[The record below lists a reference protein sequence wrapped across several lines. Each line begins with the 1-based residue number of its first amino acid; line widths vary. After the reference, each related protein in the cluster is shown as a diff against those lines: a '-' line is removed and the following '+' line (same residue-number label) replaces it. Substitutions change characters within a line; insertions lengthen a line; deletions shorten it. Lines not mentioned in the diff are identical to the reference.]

1 MQQQQFKQARQLG
14 ALLLVLS
21 LTAAMNASAGL
32 KGSLKKA
39 SKSAESAIK
48 QTTQTATPNP
58 HNTISV
64 NDALDQQRD
73 IGRSVTNSLMYLSE
87 AQFLMA

>member
-21 LTAAMNASAGL
+21 LTAAMSASAGL

-48 QTTQTATPNP
+48 QTTQTATP
-58 HNTISV
+58 
-64 NDALDQQRD
+64 RW
-73 IGRSVTNSLMYLSE
+73 E
-87 AQFLMA
+87 AGAHHHRQIQLPGICNNIRQ